1 MGWTEIMGELEERL
15 EGTRNGNYRPLD
27 GIPFFWIQYPPQ
39 EEREA
44 IRQLKLLGERLH
56 YHRGW
61 QVNSLSLTEA
71 LKEALGNLLNCPLEE
86 LPARL
91 PALERERNRGKLQ
104 QQLAE
109 HLPDE
114 LVKVLIERLR
124 KMPAGS
130 LAILTRMG
138 ALYPFLHSSV
148 LLSRLEGQV
157 ACMIVLGY
165 PGTDLGEML
174 DAHPTSFFNGY
185 YRGEAIPWR

>member
-1 MGWTEIMGELEERL
+1 MGWTEVIGELEQRL
-15 EGTRNGNYRPLD
+15 EGTRNGSYRPLD
-27 GIPFFWIQYPPQ
+27 GIPFFRIQYPPQ

-44 IRQLKLLGERLH
+44 IRQLTLLGERLR
-56 YHRGW
+56 HRGW
-61 QVNSLSLTEA
+61 QVESLSLTEA
-71 LKEALGNLLNCPLEE
+71 LKEALCTLLNCPLEE

-91 PALERERNRGKLQ
+91 LALERERDRGELQ
-104 QQLAE
+104 RQLAE
-109 HLPDE
+109 YLPDE

-124 KMPAGS
+124 RMPAGS

-138 ALYPFLHSSV
+138 ALYPFLRSSV

-174 DAHPTSFFNGY
+174 DARPTSFFNGY
-185 YRGEAIPWR
+185 YRGEAISWR